1 MRILADENVEAPV
14 IRQLRVAGH
23 DVLSVSEALPSI
35 IDEEVLAWAYH
46 EKRLLLTIDKDFGD
60 LVFRHRQPHAGVL
73 LCRMAEVP
81 MTERTELLLRI
92 LIQHGDELT
101 GSFGV
106 LTGRLFRL
114 TQTP

>member
-14 IRQLRVAGH
+14 IRQLRAAGH

-35 IDEEVLAWAYH
+35 ADDEVLAWASQAT
-46 EKRLLLTIDKDFGD
+46 RLLLTIDKDFGD

-81 MTERTELLLRI
+81 MPERVALI
-92 LIQHGDELT
+92 LQILARHGDELHR
-101 GSFGV
+101 GFGV

-114 TQTP
+114 THTP